1 MRGTKY
7 AAVALGMAL
16 AVLTRAELVE
26 AKRKAP
32 APVAAIEHDG
42 IRYVVAHFDAT
53 AESRERGGW
62 IEAWDVAKGTRLW
75 SRQVYRIRHDPH
87 LEGNVQDV
95 FITRIQVRD
104 GALFVENELL
114 ERFEMELA
122 SGKVIARGK
131 ASGRTEIPNPDAPL
145 VEGAGRVVRVG
156 RFGYGIVPDAD
167 SGTRYAPEELPAEL
181 RVDGLRVVFAG
192 VLVAPPA
199 GVRQWGTPLR
209 LTSIR
214 KAPDQAP

>member
-1 MRGTKY
+1 MRGTRD

-26 AKRKAP
+26 AKRTPP

-42 IRYVVAHFDAT
+42 IRYVVAHFDT
-53 AESRERGGW
+53 TRERGGW

-75 SRQVYRIRHDPH
+75 TRQVYRIRHDPR
-87 LEGNVQDV
+87 LEGDVQDV
-95 FITRIQVRD
+95 FITRIEVRD
-104 GALFVENELL
+104 GTLLVENELH
-114 ERFEMELA
+114 ERFEMELG
-122 SGKVIARGK
+122 SGKVIVRGRT
-131 ASGRTEIPNPDAPL
+131 SGRTEIAEPDTAL
-145 VEGAGRVVRVG
+145 VEGGGRVVKVG
-156 RFGYGIVPDAD
+156 RFGYGIVPDSD
-167 SGTRYAPEELPAEL
+167 PGTRYAPEELPAEL

-214 KAPDQAP
+214 KAPNQAP